1 MYEEADVNIKLS
13 NYLYTFTRQSLL
25 KKYLKKKGL
34 NRKGSFTIKTILLD
48 IRQILMNEKLF
59 DETNPS
65 IVMCNSELED
75 VFDMKA
81 LHVTQIRYVIQK
93 HIKMKKKVKQRSV
106 VNENENQYQNVV
118 RKCNKIYCKEE
129 GLNCCLSE
137 YSKEEIEKKRKE
149 MQQHYLID
157 VDLLHVLNPG
167 NLDTRH
173 FTFYDIFALLSKYLI
188 SKRNQIFDRR
198 NILVA
203 IIKDDPLQS
212 VFNVNAF
219 SRSQVMQILKK
230 K

>member
-1 MYEEADVNIKLS
+1 M
-13 NYLYTFTRQSLL
+13 
-25 KKYLKKKGL
+25 
-34 NRKGSFTIKTILLD
+34 
-48 IRQILMNEKLF
+48 
-59 DETNPS
+59 
-65 IVMCNSELED
+65 
-75 VFDMKA
+75 
-81 LHVTQIRYVIQK
+81 
-93 HIKMKKKVKQRSV
+93 
-106 VNENENQYQNVV
+106 
-118 RKCNKIYCKEE
+118 
-129 GLNCCLSE
+129 
-137 YSKEEIEKKRKE
+137 EKKRKE

-203 IIKDDPLQS
+203 IIKDDPLRS

-230 K
+230 KMTLVE

>member
-1 MYEEADVNIKLS
+1 
-13 NYLYTFTRQSLL
+13 
-25 KKYLKKKGL
+25 
-34 NRKGSFTIKTILLD
+34 
-48 IRQILMNEKLF
+48 MNEKLF

-65 IVMCNSELED
+65 IVMCNQELED

-81 LHVTQIRYVIQK
+81 LHETQIQNVIQK

-106 VNENENQYQNVV
+106 VIKNENHHQNNIKKNVV

-129 GLNCCLSE
+129 GLNCCQHSLSE
-137 YSKEEIEKKRKE
+137 YSKEEIEEKRKE
-149 MQQHYLID
+149 MEQHYLID
-157 VDLLHVLNPG
+157 IDLLHVLNPG

-173 FTFYDIFALLSKYLI
+173 FTFYDTFALLSKYLI

-203 IIKDDPLQS
+203 IIKDDPLRS

-219 SRSQVMQILKK
+219 SRSQVTQILKK
-230 K
+230 KMTLV